1 MPNWRKLTTHNPAG
15 QNAVARTT
23 LLARASLTFS
33 FVDNCR
39 DGYIMERSIQSK
51 WFRLGG
57 RMRISIFL
65 AVFMLSFAALSL
77 AQDKTATAV
86 PADAARVFVTD
97 SESWSVG
104 GQSGGGGGAFAGTSS
119 GGARPQT
126 AEIIKTFGE
135 RCPQVKVNNK
145 QDRADYVV
153 VLDHEGGK
161 SFLSHKNKVAVFNR
175 VSGDSIV
182 SKSTLSLG
190 GSVQTA
196 CEAIDQDWGAHGPAI
211 RAAAAAA
218 QNKAAAPQSPAVT
231 APAATPTTAK
241 LSVTSTPD
249 GADIEMDGSFVG
261 NTPSDID
268 VPAGEH
274 TVTVKRNGF
283 QSWEKKLKVSS
294 GSNVHLKA
302 ELEKGAS

>member
-1 MPNWRKLTTHNPAG
+1 MG
-15 QNAVARTT
+15 
-23 LLARASLTFS
+23 
-33 FVDNCR
+33 
-39 DGYIMERSIQSK
+39 RSVQSN

-57 RMRISIFL
+57 RMRISLFL
-65 AVFMLSFAALSL
+65 AVLMLSFAAASL
-77 AQDKTATAV
+77 AQDKTATTT

-97 SESWSVG
+97 SESWSVS
-104 GQSGGGGGAFAGTSS
+104 GQAGGGGGAFAGSSS

-190 GSVQTA
+190 GSVQEA
-196 CEAIDQDWGAHGPAI
+196 CEAITRDWLEHGASI
-211 RAAAAAA
+211 RAEAAAALE
-218 QNKAAAPQSPAVT
+218 KSVSPAT
-231 APAATPTTAK
+231 RAPAK
-241 LSVTSTPD
+241 TSTSKLQVD
-249 GADIEMDGSFVG
+249 S
-261 NTPSDID
+261 TP
-268 VPAGEH
+268 
-274 TVTVKRNGF
+274 
-283 QSWEKKLKVSS
+283 
-294 GSNVHLKA
+294 
-302 ELEKGAS
+302 